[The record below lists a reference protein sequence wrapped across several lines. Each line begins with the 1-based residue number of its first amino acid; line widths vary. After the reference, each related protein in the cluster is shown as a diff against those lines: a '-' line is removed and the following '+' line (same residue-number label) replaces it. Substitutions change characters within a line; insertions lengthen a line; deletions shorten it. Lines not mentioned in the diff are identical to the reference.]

1 MTLEQAKK
9 TWGLSEK
16 DMERLN
22 LSTLKE
28 TKLELEHQILTDRSC
43 GQCLSKGWKQD
54 IEALD
59 VLLEYVKKQEA

>member
-9 TWGLSEK
+9 MWGLTEK
-16 DMERLN
+16 DMKCLDPARLRD
-22 LSTLKE
+22 
-28 TKLELEHQILTDRSC
+28 TKLELEHQILTDRSW

-59 VLLEYVKKQEA
+59 ILITEVEK

>member
-9 TWGLSEK
+9 TLGLSEK
-16 DMERLN
+16 DMERLD

-59 VLLEYVKKQEA
+59 VLITEIEKQEV